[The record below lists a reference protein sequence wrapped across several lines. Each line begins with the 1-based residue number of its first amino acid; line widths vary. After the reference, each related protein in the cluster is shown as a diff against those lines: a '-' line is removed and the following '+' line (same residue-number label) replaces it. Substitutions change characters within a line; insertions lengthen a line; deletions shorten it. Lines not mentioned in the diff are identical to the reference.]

1 MRKLACIILAFCML
15 CGCGGNGTFSPT
27 VQQPG
32 CTFPTLA
39 NSLLGKVW
47 IAQLDCGGT
56 KRTLRLTFTQSG
68 CNLLVNGQALIYN
81 GAPTGL
87 LSFAGTGEGTI
98 DPNTGAFTP
107 VASPV
112 SVNGSQVSFTMSII
126 AFNPTN
132 NLTTVPQGPLLVVPG
147 TTFDINIQATIGEG
161 GLTGT
166 YSISRTEEGPQ
177 QGSICFATE
186 TVPTADLAGHW
197 TGTMSGTTNESIG
210 PGTFDVTL
218 EMKGNMVDL
227 AADGAF
233 TDSKTTV
240 KLNAPTGL
248 NGIVIGNQVLLGI
261 TYDRSNP
268 TNPSNPFSAQER
280 WLYGTIAGNTITG
293 EFADIDN
300 PTGSGTF
307 TLTRGITAQSRHVT
321 TTAVK
326 KR

>member
-1 MRKLACIILAFCML
+1 ML
-15 CGCGGNGTFSPT
+15 CGCGGNGTFSPV
-27 VQQPG
+27 VQGPG
-32 CTFPTLA
+32 CTFPTAA

-56 KRTLRLTFTQSG
+56 KRTLRLTFTQNG
-68 CNLLVNGQALIYN
+68 CNLQVNGQALIYN
-81 GAPTGL
+81 GPQTGTA
-87 LSFAGTGEGTI
+87 SFAGTGEGTI
-98 DPNTGAFTP
+98 DPDTGALHLAPTP
-107 VASPV
+107 VT
-112 SVNGSQVSFTMSII
+112 VNGIQVSFTMSII

-132 NLTTVPQGPLLVVPG
+132 NQTTVPQGPLLVVPG
-147 TTFDINIQATIGEG
+147 TTFDINIQATISEG

-166 YSISRTEEGPQ
+166 YSLPNRPDEGAQ
-177 QGSICFATE
+177 QGSICFAPE
-186 TVPTADLAGHW
+186 TVPTADVTGHW

-218 EMKGNMVDL
+218 EMKGNMVNL
-227 AADGAF
+227 AADGVF

-248 NGIVIGNQVLLGI
+248 NGLVIGNQVLLGI

-268 TNPSNPFSAQER
+268 TNPSNPFSVQER
-280 WLYGTIAGNTITG
+280 WLYGTIEGNTITG